1 MSKDFIK
8 IICISKEYSKEIRD
22 KMIGYHLMNKSVRL
36 NLGPRVNLWKI
47 LLDTDSSF
55 NEVS

>member
-1 MSKDFIK
+1 MQ
-8 IICISKEYSKEIRD
+8 IICVSKEFSREIRD

-36 NLGPRVNLWKI
+36 NLGPRVHLWKI

-55 NEVS
+55 KEVN